1 MISSENM
8 VMPVAPTGY
17 GNDGC
22 FGGNNGWW
30 ILLLLLFAGGFG
42 NGFGGYGNDGV
53 MPYMWNAQTQND
65 VNRGFE
71 AAGLSSQLT
80 GIQSAITSGFANSEV
95 ARCNAEMNS
104 MQTAYQNQIA
114 SMNQRFADTQMIN
127 GGFDNISAQLANCC
141 CENRLATCNT
151 NNTIVSEASKNRE
164 VMLASTQR
172 ILDQICQDK
181 IDSKNE
187 KIADLQRQL
196 SVATQNAFITQ
207 GLSNEV
213 DQLYNRLS
221 NCPVPST
228 PVYGRTPIFTPTTT
242 TGTAA

>member
-1 MISSENM
+1 MISNDNM
-8 VMPVAPTGY
+8 VMPVAPAGSY
-17 GNDGC
+17 GGDGC

-42 NGFGGYGNDGV
+42 NGFGGYGNDAV

-65 VNRGFE
+65 VNRGFDN
-71 AAGLSSQLT
+71 AGLVGQLT
-80 GIQSAITSGFANSEV
+80 GIQSAITSGFANSEIS
-95 ARCNAEMNS
+95 RCNSDMAA
-104 MQTAYQNQIA
+104 MQTAYNNQIA
-114 SMNQRFADTQMIN
+114 SMNQRFADTQLIS
-127 GGFDNISAQLANCC
+127 GGFDNLAAQLAQCC

-164 VMLASTQR
+164 IIAASTQR

-187 KIADLQRQL
+187 KILELQNQL
-196 SVATQNAFITQ
+196 NIATQNAFITK
-207 GLSNEV
+207 GFSDEV
-213 DQLYNRLS
+213 DQLYTRLS

-242 TGTAA
+242 PVG